1 MKQQQRP
8 PTELVNSSTFL
19 MSPGVNHPIK
29 PPSNQNTSNNYDLL
43 SCWKD
48 QGKNLVEIVGNRL
61 SRPSHLDN
69 PTAYYPQNPL
79 LSRDDYWPPI
89 PHTSRKRGTTSTS
102 FMDIRSSDSYSEKRN
117 KEGCRGNNGVCFS
130 LGLVST
136 SNSRSIGNPA
146 YRQKAQTMSLH
157 LFYNFLSP
165 GPTRNEKR
173 PSVMREP
180 LVGGIDLDRKL

>member
-19 MSPGVNHPIK
+19 MSPGVNHPMK

-43 SCWKD
+43 SCWRD
-48 QGKNLVEIVGNRL
+48 QGK
-61 SRPSHLDN
+61 
-69 PTAYYPQNPL
+69 
-79 LSRDDYWPPI
+79 
-89 PHTSRKRGTTSTS
+89 K
-102 FMDIRSSDSYSEKRN
+102 SSDNVSSS
-117 KEGCRGNNGVCFS
+117 NGV
-130 LGLVST
+130 
-136 SNSRSIGNPA
+136 
-146 YRQKAQTMSLH
+146 